1 MIVLINI
8 LFINNYI
15 IQNKDN
21 KNKSLNIKQNLNTFL
36 YKLVINLIY

>member
-21 KNKSLNIKQNLNTFL
+21 KNKSLNIKQNLNIFL

>member
-1 MIVLINI
+1 MIVPINI

-21 KNKSLNIKQNLNTFL
+21 KNKSLNIKQNLNMFL